1 MLEIKVMKKWKREIA
16 GAMVGAPPR
25 AGHGN
30 NRAVVVLPSLLLVV
44 CMFWLSCTK
53 KAETEPAPTVDVAV
67 AVAEKTSIQHKVSGD
82 AVLYPLKQASMMPKI
97 SAPLTTY
104 LVNRGSHVHAGEV
117 VAQLENQDLA
127 AAATENKGG
136 YEQAQAA
143 FETATKETLPE
154 ELKKAE
160 LDLKGAKAALDAQ
173 KLVLENRR
181 ALFDQGAISRK
192 EVDDARVTY
201 TQAQNAYDL
210 AEQHLQS
217 VQRVARQQ
225 DVKAARGQLTAA
237 QGKYQGAQAQLSYS
251 EIRSPIDGV
260 VTDRPLNPGEMAAA
274 GSPVVTV
281 MDISQVI
288 ARAHIPQQE
297 AATLKLGDTATI
309 SVPGMT
315 DDVAGKVTIVSPAL
329 DPNST
334 TVEVWVQAS
343 NRGEKLKPGASVRVT
358 IVTETIQDAVVI
370 PTEALL
376 TAADGTTSVIIASGD
391 KPVLKTVKVGVK
403 NADTAQIVEGL
414 VGGEKVVTVGAF
426 ELSREDPDVLE
437 KTKIRIQ
444 APKSSD
450 EEKGGEKE
458 PEKGPEKE

>member
-1 MLEIKVMKKWKREIA
+1 MLSKIAQTKRKVGIA
-16 GAMVGAPPR
+16 GAITGGSSR
-25 AGHGN
+25 SCGRYH
-30 NRAVVVLPSLLLVV
+30 RSCIVLLCLLLAVS
-44 CMFWLSCTK
+44 MLWSSCTN
-53 KAETEPAPTVDVAV
+53 KAKPEPAPTVDVEI
-67 AVAEKTSIQHKVSGD
+67 AVAEKTSIQRNVSGD

-97 SAPLTTY
+97 SAPLTAY

-117 VAQLENQDLA
+117 VAQLENKDLT

-160 LDLKGAKAALDAQ
+160 LDFKGAKAALEAQ
-173 KLVLENRR
+173 KKIVESRQ

-192 EVDDARVTY
+192 EVDDARVAY

-210 AEQHLQS
+210 AAQHLQS

-237 QGKYQGAQAQLSYS
+237 EGKYQGAQAQLSYS

-297 AATLKLGDTATI
+297 AASLKVGDAANI
-309 SVPGMT
+309 SVPGIA

-334 TVEVWVQAS
+334 TVEVWVQAP

-358 IVTETIQDAVVI
+358 IVAETIQEAVVI
-370 PTEALL
+370 PTAALL
-376 TAADGTTSVIIASGD
+376 SAADGSTSVIIASGD
-391 KPVLKTVKVGVK
+391 KPVLKIVKVGVK
-403 NADTAQIVEGL
+403 NGDTAQIVEGL
-414 VGGEKVVTVGAF
+414 VGGEKVVTAGAF

-444 APKSSD
+444 APKSND